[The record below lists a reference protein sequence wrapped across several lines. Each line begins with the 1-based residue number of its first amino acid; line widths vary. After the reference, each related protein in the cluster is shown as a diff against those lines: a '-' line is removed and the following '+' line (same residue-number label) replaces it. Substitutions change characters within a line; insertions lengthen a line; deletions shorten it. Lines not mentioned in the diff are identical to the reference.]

1 MTNFVVQAR
10 INVKSVDQ
18 YNRALKNMEILKQG
32 MSEMHV
38 KKIEQENI
46 LKWLSE
52 QKEVKLQVPSLE
64 LQNKY
69 AYQLQKSLDELEI
82 SYIKRSLEMPS
93 YSNSNRKQKT
103 L

>member
-1 MTNFVVQAR
+1 MLAIDNLTIISLIAQLLCTF
-10 INVKSVDQ
+10 K
-18 YNRALKNMEILKQG
+18 KNQ
-32 MSEMHV
+32 HV